1 MGKIPEQIVAKDW
14 EKAIW
19 ELNRILAAH
28 RKDIDAKAVGGG
40 TTVVAGLSGGDVMR
54 EEDETLHWVL

>member
-1 MGKIPEQIVAKDW
+1 MKNPEQVVSKDW

-28 RKDIDAKAVGGG
+28 RRDIDSAQGVGGG
-40 TTVVAGLSGGDVMR
+40 SVTNVVNNTTQVT
-54 EEDETLHWVL
+54 EESDETLHWVF

>member
-1 MGKIPEQIVAKDW
+1 MGKNPEQVVSKEW

-19 ELNRILAAH
+19 EVNRILAAL
-28 RKDIDAKAVGGG
+28 RRDVEKKSVGGG
-40 TTVVAGLSGGDVMR
+40 SVTNVTKQIVV

>member
-1 MGKIPEQIVAKDW
+1 MGKNPEQVVSKEW

-19 ELNRILAAH
+19 EVNRILAAL
-28 RKDIDAKAVGGG
+28 RRDVEKKSVGGG
-40 TTVVAGLSGGDVMR
+40 NVTNVTKQIVV